1 VERPARLISRQLVR
15 KEPSN
20 MGSRVGRCDRL
31 CSLHVLMWSAVLVT
45 RFDVIGCARA
55 HKIDRLC
62 SCSQDM
68 ATQWVLIWQHNE
80 LDYCLLSWYGN
91 TMNYCIV
98 GGRGDFC
105 QHKLN

>member
-55 HKIDRLC
+55 HKI
-62 SCSQDM
+62 
-68 ATQWVLIWQHNE
+68 WQHNE
-80 LDYCLLSWYGN
+80 SW
-91 TMNYCIV
+91 
-98 GGRGDFC
+98 
-105 QHKLN
+105 